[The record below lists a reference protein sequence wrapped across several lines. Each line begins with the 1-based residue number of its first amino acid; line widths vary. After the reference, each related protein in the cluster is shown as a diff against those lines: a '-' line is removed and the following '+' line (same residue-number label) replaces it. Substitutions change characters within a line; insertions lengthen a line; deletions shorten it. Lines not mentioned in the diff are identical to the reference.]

1 MARKITRGEQPKQG
15 KKVANKTGGKKA
27 AAERLIKDLQKN
39 AKDSG
44 EDLPGLD
51 ALIDSI
57 KKEVNENEKKEKK
70 KKKESKKKI
79 SALVQEVTDNNK
91 DQKED
96 KKEKEVIDERVFEI
110 LGLEDNGDLDYEE
123 VTSLIKEYLVKNQE
137 EEKEGDT
144 ESLKTAL
151 KNVKGKEGKF
161 EAKKKKTV
169 TASGFKGEKKDTPGQ
184 GVQVVDKDKFIPTDD
199 DKQTDQ
205 LKGEGLNEE
214 QIDELKEELKAE
226 VEEKTKEQL
235 VPLSK
240 SLSEIE
246 QNLQSLLDVNKKK
259 LKIEKQQARDAKKKA
274 ESEGFKKTEAKL
286 EGKDGKGKGIFKG
299 MKKALKPVAGI
310 FDAIGNFFTNVLL
323 GMAVQ
328 EILKFIEDPAAY
340 LKGITDFFNNT
351 VIKFINDIID
361 YINLVILEPVN
372 AFINAFNAG
381 INEIEFAI
389 NSVAKILGTPQVK
402 FPDIPNAA
410 IPHVPNI
417 PDGFNFQKQEDGG
430 TVLNVNNLSLF
441 DGGAI
446 DGKTGMTITGMG
458 KDTQLIAAQP
468 GEVMMS
474 KKAVDAYGADTLLG
488 MNSSAGGNNKP
499 KFGKIP
505 GFQDG
510 GQVGK
515 VIIGAGHAPTVENAA
530 RGIMLGSD
538 GRSVQGTADD
548 GSSGRNTPGNATGV
562 REWEATKH
570 VVDTLKRLVQERGLT
585 DKIGFQDIY
594 SWKGLSGV
602 PRSVES
608 TSGQQYVD
616 LHFDARGFGKTGVL
630 PSRNESATD
639 RSLMNVFGRYSDSF
653 DPSSKGVTAGGGTL
667 LELAAIDDPAIRSL
681 LEEVKRG
688 EQGPASMEM
697 AEKILRGIL
706 PSIQGAPPVPPQAP
720 QVEMPEGDMSQAPPA
735 PVLPPPP
742 GGAKVARTKVDVNV
756 QPYSAPQ
763 RGGGPTVAVPVGQQQ
778 VNSAAVDGGQTV
790 PSFSAEDLNNFDLVV
805 VKSIYNIVG

>member
-51 ALIDSI
+51 KLIESI
-57 KKEVNENEKKEKK
+57 QKEVNENEKKEKK

-96 KKEKEVIDERVFEI
+96 KKEKEVLDERVFEI

-169 TASGFKGEKKDTPGQ
+169 TASGFKGDKVGTPEQ
-184 GVQVVDKDKFIPTDD
+184 KFEVVDKDKLIPNDD
-199 DKQTDQ
+199 DKKGDE
-205 LKGEGLNEE
+205 LKGEGIGKE
-214 QIDELKEELKAE
+214 QIEEIKAE
-226 VEEKTKEQL
+226 IEENTKEQL
-235 VPLSK
+235 IPLSE
-240 SLSEIE
+240 SLSSIE
-246 QNLQSLLDVNKKK
+246 KNMQKLLDVEKKK
-259 LKIEKQQARDAKKKA
+259 LEIEKQQVRDAAKKDETA
-274 ESEGFKKTEAKL
+274 GFKGKEAEL
-286 EGKDGKGKGIFKG
+286 EDKSKGSKIREG
-299 MKKALKPVAGI
+299 MAKALAPVAGV
-310 FDAIGNFFTNVLL
+310 FDMIGNFFKNVLL
-323 GMAVQ
+323 GVAVM
-328 EILKFIEDPAAY
+328 ELLEFFKDPGKY
-340 LKGITDFFNNT
+340 LRGITTFLNNT
-351 VIKFINDIID
+351 LIKFINDIID

-372 AFINAFNAG
+372 AFITAFNAG
-381 INEIEFAI
+381 INELEFAI
-389 NSVAKILGTPQVK
+389 NSIAGVLGTPTIK
-402 FPDIPNAA
+402 FPDIPPVA
-410 IPHVPNI
+410 IPNVPQI
-417 PDGFNFQKQEDGG
+417 PPGFGLFQQQAGG
-430 TVLNVNNLSLF
+430 GQVLNVNNLSMF
-441 DGGAI
+441 EGGAI
-446 DGKTGMTITGMG
+446 DGKTGLTISGMG
-458 KDTQLIAAQP
+458 PDTQLIAAQP

-602 PRSVES
+602 PRSVEG
-608 TSGQQYVD
+608 TKGQQYVD

-681 LEEVKRG
+681 LEEVNRG

-720 QVEMPEGDMSQAPPA
+720 QVQMPEGDMSQAPPA

-742 GGAKVARTKVDVNV
+742 GGAQVARTKVDVNV

-763 RGGGPTVAVPVGQQQ
+763 RGGGGPAVAVPVGQQQ
-778 VNSAAVDGGQTV
+778 ANSAAVSANKEV
-790 PSFSAEDLNNFDLVV
+790 PNFSAEDLNNFDLIV